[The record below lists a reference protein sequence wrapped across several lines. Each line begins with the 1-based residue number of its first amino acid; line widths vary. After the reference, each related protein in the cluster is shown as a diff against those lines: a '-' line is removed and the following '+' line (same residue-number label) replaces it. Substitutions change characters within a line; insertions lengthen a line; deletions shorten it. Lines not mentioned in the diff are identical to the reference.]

1 MDCGRAFR
9 TATEA
14 GTGFD
19 ALFIGTL
26 CGNRRQYNID
36 EEAMNDAIL
45 VLGMHRSG
53 TSAVTG
59 ALSLLGSA
67 LPQTIMPANSD
78 NVRGYFESA
87 RVMHFNDAILCTAGS
102 SWDDWRRLDLREYSA
117 AFQSDAKRLVDE
129 EFGQT
134 SLFILKDPRICR
146 FVPFWVSVIVE
157 SGYAPRAVLPFRSP
171 LEVAHSLN
179 ARDGF
184 PIGKGLALWLRH
196 VLDAERESR
205 NIDRS
210 FVSMDNFLADWRECA
225 ARIGY
230 QLAIEWPSFDEI
242 AASEVDEFLSLD
254 LKHQRA
260 PSIAGAASNWA
271 RLAYEALLTL
281 ERDARSPMAMSVLDQ
296 IAESFEESC
305 MLFGPIQFLT
315 PSKVRQRNEG
325 ISAPITESDPHRG
338 ASEQNR
344 TIAAN
349 ESGQEPETAF
359 EDDLAVLRIES
370 RKIRESLQQLQGSAM
385 SMRRRPGRNKKSET
399 LRA

>member
-1 MDCGRAFR
+1 MRSRKKAPDSMRLFVGR
-9 TATEA
+9 
-14 GTGFD
+14 
-19 ALFIGTL
+19 LY
-26 CGNRRQYNID
+26 GNCRKYNIH
-36 EEAMNDAIL
+36 EETMNDAIL

-59 ALSLLGSA
+59 ALSLLGST
-67 LPQTIMPANSD
+67 LPQSLMPANLN

-87 RVMHFNDAILCTAGS
+87 RVMQLNDAILCEAGS
-102 SWDDWRRLDLREYSA
+102 SWDDWRRLDLTEHSA
-117 AFQSDAKRLVDE
+117 AFQSSAKSLVDE

-134 SLFILKDPRICR
+134 SLLILKDPRICR

-171 LEVAHSLN
+171 LEVAHSLS

-205 NIDRS
+205 NIDRI

-230 QLAIEWPSFDEI
+230 QFAIEWPSFNEI
-242 AASEVDEFLSLD
+242 AAGEVDEFLSLD
-254 LKHQRA
+254 LKHQKA
-260 PSIAGAASNWA
+260 PNLKDAVSNWV

-281 ERDARSPMAMSVLDQ
+281 ERDARSTMAMSVLDQ

-305 MLFGPIQFLT
+305 VLFGPIQFLT
-315 PSKVRQRNEG
+315 PGKVRQRDDG
-325 ISAPITESDPHRG
+325 ISAPTAESNPRSG

-344 TIAAN
+344 AIAVNA
-349 ESGQEPETAF
+349 SGQEPETAF
-359 EDDLAVLRIES
+359 EDDLNALRVES
-370 RKIRESLQQLQGSAM
+370 RKIRESLQQLQGSTL
-385 SMRRRPGRNKKSET
+385 SIRRGPGGNKKSKT